1 MDSVAAKVP
10 TIASGELEAWNEAHQ
25 RLVAYLSGF
34 QIGDYTHQSALLL
47 EILEA
52 AMEQHAQDPASCPVE
67 LTLNEA
73 QRRIEAW
80 FNDIFAE
87 YHMPQGIIRHAG
99 SVSLF
104 TTDSYKRYG
113 QIFLNKE
120 IAKDLRKE
128 LTSSAVRTGPDL
140 EISSMIP
147 REFDYGPLETVKE
160 TLEKTGWG
168 PVLRAFLLWAFIYVV
183 VYFGWMTLLR

>member
-1 MDSVAAKVP
+1 MDSVTVP
-10 TIASGELEAWNEAHQ
+10 TTYNGELEEWNEAHQ

-34 QIGDYTHQSALLL
+34 QIGDYTHQSSLLL

-52 AMEQHAQDPASCPVE
+52 AIKQHETDPEASPVE

-73 QRRIEAW
+73 QKRIEAW
-80 FNDIFAE
+80 FSEIFSE
-87 YHMPQGIIRHAG
+87 HHMPKAIVRHTGA
-99 SVSLF
+99 VSLF
-104 TTDSYKRYG
+104 TTDSYKRFG
-113 QIFLNKE
+113 QIFLNREISKE
-120 IAKDLRKE
+120 LRKE
-128 LTSSAVRTGPDL
+128 LNTSAVRTGPDL

-160 TLEKTGWG
+160 TLENSGWG
-168 PVLRAFLLWAFIYVV
+168 PVVRAFLLWAFIYVV